1 MKTIHQEIHT
11 MINDNTSE
19 STQELTEEQMEQ
31 VKGGPAYM
39 KLGDIKGEVVGLNS
53 VQITKLSKKSG

>member
-1 MKTIHQEIHT
+1 MLFRPLQLALIGLITGVT
-11 MINDNTSE
+11 PY
-19 STQELTEEQMEQ
+19 QMFA
-31 VKGGPAYM
+31 PAYM